1 MKAIVIKEQYGLD
14 HVALGELN
22 KPLPAP
28 DEVLVKVNALSLN
41 QLDIMVAEGVF
52 GNHLPHTLGS
62 DAAGVVKAVG
72 SDVSALQVGD
82 RVVTH
87 FIKDWDQGELTKY
100 ASDLRLGVGSEG
112 VFAEY
117 IALPQS
123 AFVKVPANL
132 TDEEAS
138 TLPIAAVTAWQSLI
152 NITKLSAGE
161 TVLLQGTGGVSIFA
175 LQFAKAKGAKV
186 IITSGSD
193 EKLKRAKALGADLTI
208 NYKTQPDWENKVME
222 LTNNQGA
229 DVAISVSWIE
239 ISKTIAAMAM
249 GGRIA
254 VVGLLGGTDTEVS
267 VSGIIGKNLA
277 INGIQ
282 TGSRD
287 AFKAMNRAIDVNKI
301 KPVIDKVFP
310 VSAFRDAF
318 AYLKEAKHF
327 GKVVIKF

>member
-287 AFKAMNRAIDVNKI
+287 AFKAMNRA
-301 KPVIDKVFP
+301 
-310 VSAFRDAF
+310 F